1 MGYSLCK
8 MLSLGEKLKFSRK
21 NIKVVMCKKQLKKN
35 ESVKNGKFSKIGKIG
50 HNARAIAFEKCSV

>member
-1 MGYSLCK
+1 